1 MGACGT
7 SDTQCNISYALCTCR
22 RNMSYDKFK
31 DCELLC
37 PAGSFESMKT
47 ALHFGADAVYAG
59 GPFMQLRSD
68 NAGFS
73 YEDIIKA
80 VELVHGK
87 GKKLYITVNCFATNN
102 EIDRLSD
109 YAHFLYEA
117 GVDGV
122 IVSDLGSVVTIKSAA
137 PDLPV
142 HISTQANIQN
152 YKTAEV
158 YYNMGAE
165 RVVLGREMTLDEIRE
180 LRAKTPKDMEIEA
193 FVHGAMCMSYSGR
206 CLISSYLSGKSG
218 NHGECTQP
226 CRWMY
231 NIVEEKRPEQ
241 HFTVIE
247 ENGTSAILS
256 SHDLC
261 CVEFLDKIADAVT
274 SFKIEGRMKSPYY
287 VATVTNAYRQRMN
300 GTATLEQI
308 KHELECASH
317 RPYSTGFYYGALK
330 YDHNNDGLY
339 HQSCKFIAIVLA
351 DEGND
356 RYTVEMRNRFSVD
369 DTLEILS
376 PYSSGKSFKVESIID
391 VKGNNRET
399 AHLPQEIL
407 SIYCPEKLYVGD
419 FLRKRL

>member
-1 MGACGT
+1 MIN
-7 SDTQCNISYALCTCR
+7 NI
-22 RNMSYDKFK
+22 FK
-31 DCELLC
+31 NCELLC

-59 GPFMQLRSD
+59 GPLMQLRAD

-73 YEDIIKA
+73 EDGIIKA
-80 VELVHGK
+80 SELVHSK

-102 EIDRLSD
+102 EIDRLPD
-109 YAHFLYEA
+109 YAKFLYDA
-117 GVDGV
+117 KVDGV
-122 IVSDLGSVVTIKSAA
+122 IVSDLGSVVTIKNAA

-142 HISTQANIQN
+142 HISTQVNIQN
-152 YKTAEV
+152 YKTAET

-165 RVVLGREMTLDEIRE
+165 RVVLGREMRLDEIRE
-180 LRAKTPKDMEIEA
+180 LRARTPKEMEIEA

-261 CVEFLDKIADAVT
+261 SIDFLDEIAQAGVI

-300 GTATLEQI
+300 NTATLEEL
-308 KHELECASH
+308 HYELECASH
-317 RPYSTGFYYGALK
+317 RPYSSGFYYGALQ

-339 HQSCKFIAIVLA
+339 HQSCRFIGIVLGE
-351 DEGND
+351 DTDG
-356 RYTVEMRNRFSVD
+356 RYLVEMRNRFSVGD
-369 DTLEILS
+369 RLEILS
-376 PYSSGKSFKVESIID
+376 PNSSGKAFTVESIRD
-391 VKGNNRET
+391 KNGNDRQT

-407 SIYCPEKLYVGD
+407 SVACDEKLSEGD
-419 FLRKRL
+419 ILRMRLK

>member
-1 MGACGT
+1 MMN
-7 SDTQCNISYALCTCR
+7 SNIFE
-22 RNMSYDKFK
+22 N
-31 DCELLC
+31 CELLC

-59 GPFMQLRSD
+59 GPFMQLRAD

-73 YEDIIKA
+73 EEDIIKA
-80 VELVHGK
+80 AELVHGK
-87 GKKLYITVNCFATNN
+87 GKKLYITVNCFATNS

-109 YAHFLYEA
+109 YARFLYNA

-122 IVSDLGSVVTIKSAA
+122 IVSDLGSVVTIKAAA

-152 YKTAEV
+152 FKTAEV
-158 YYNMGAE
+158 FYNMGAE
-165 RVVLGREMTLDEIRE
+165 RVVLGREMTLEEIAE
-180 LRAKTPKDMEIEA
+180 LRARTPKEMEIEA

-261 CVEFLDKIADAVT
+261 SIDFLDEIAKAGVI

-300 GTATLEQI
+300 GTATLEEL
-308 KHELECASH
+308 KYELECASH
-317 RPYSTGFYYGALK
+317 RPYSTGFYYGALR
-330 YDHNNDGLY
+330 YDHHNDGLY
-339 HQSCKFIAIVLA
+339 HQSCKFIGIVLGE
-351 DEGND
+351 DKPG
-356 RYTVEMRNRFSVD
+356 RYLVEMRNRFSVGD
-369 DTLEILS
+369 KLEILS
-376 PYSSGKSFKVESIID
+376 PNSSGKSFTVESIID
-391 VKGNNRET
+391 KNGNDRQT

-407 SIYCPEKLYVGD
+407 SVACNEKLSEGD
-419 FLRKRL
+419 ILRIRL

>member
-1 MGACGT
+1 MT
-7 SDTQCNISYALCTCR
+7 ENIF
-22 RNMSYDKFK
+22 NN
-31 DCELLC
+31 CELLC

-73 YEDIIKA
+73 HEDILKA
-80 VELVHGK
+80 VDLVHGK

-109 YAHFLYEA
+109 YARFLCEA
-117 GVDGV
+117 GIDGA
-122 IVSDLGSVVTIKSAA
+122 IVSDLGSVVTMKNAA

-158 YYNMGAE
+158 FYNLGAE
-165 RVVLGREMTLDEIRE
+165 RVVLGREMTLEEIAE
-180 LRAKTPKDMEIEA
+180 LRAKTPKEMEIEA

-261 CVEFLDKIADAVT
+261 CIDFLDKVAQAGVI

-300 GTATLEQI
+300 NTATLEQI
-308 KHELECASH
+308 KNELECASH
-317 RPYSTGFYYGALK
+317 RPYSSGFYFGALK

-339 HQSCKFIAIVLA
+339 HQSCKFIGIVLGE
-351 DEGND
+351 DTDG
-356 RYTVEMRNRFSVD
+356 RYFVEMRNRFSVG

-376 PYSSGKSFKVESIID
+376 PNSSGKSFVVESIID
-391 VKGNNRET
+391 KNGNDRQT

-407 SIYCPEKLYVGD
+407 SISCPEKLAEGD
-419 FLRKRL
+419 ILRIRL

>member
-1 MGACGT
+1 MN
-7 SDTQCNISYALCTCR
+7 NI
-22 RNMSYDKFK
+22 FK
-31 DCELLC
+31 NCELLC

-59 GPFMQLRSD
+59 GPLMQLRAD

-73 YEDIIKA
+73 EDGIIKA
-80 VELVHGK
+80 SELVHSK
-87 GKKLYITVNCFATNN
+87 GKKLYITVNCFATND
-102 EIDRLSD
+102 EIDKLPD
-109 YAHFLYEA
+109 YAKFLYDA
-117 GVDGV
+117 KVDGV
-122 IVSDLGSVVTIKSAA
+122 IVSDLGSVVTIKNAA

-152 YKTAEV
+152 YKTAET

-165 RVVLGREMTLDEIRE
+165 RVVLGREMRLDEIRE
-180 LRAKTPKDMEIEA
+180 LRARTPKEMEIEA

-261 CVEFLDKIADAVT
+261 SIDFLDEIAEAGVI

-300 GTATLEQI
+300 GTATLDEL
-308 KHELECASH
+308 HYELECASH
-317 RPYSTGFYYGALK
+317 RPYSSGFYYGALQ

-339 HQSCKFIAIVLA
+339 HQSCRFIGIVLGE
-351 DEGND
+351 DTDG
-356 RYTVEMRNRFSVD
+356 RYLVEMRNRFSVGD
-369 DTLEILS
+369 RLEILS
-376 PYSSGKSFKVESIID
+376 PNSSGKSFTVESIRD
-391 VKGNNRET
+391 KNGNDRQT

-407 SIYCPEKLYVGD
+407 SVACDEKLSEGD
-419 FLRKRL
+419 ILRMRLK

>member
-1 MGACGT
+1 MI
-7 SDTQCNISYALCTCR
+7 SNNIFE
-22 RNMSYDKFK
+22 N
-31 DCELLC
+31 CELLC

-59 GPFMQLRSD
+59 GPFMQLRAD

-73 YEDIIKA
+73 EENIIKA
-80 VELVHGK
+80 AELVHSK

-102 EIDRLSD
+102 EIDRLPD
-109 YAHFLYEA
+109 YARFLYNA

-122 IVSDLGSVVTIKSAA
+122 IVSDLGSVVTIKNSA

-165 RVVLGREMTLDEIRE
+165 RVVLGREMTLEEIAE

-261 CVEFLDKIADAVT
+261 SIDFLDEIAKAGVN

-300 GTATLEQI
+300 GTASLDEL
-308 KHELECASH
+308 KYELECASH

-330 YDHNNDGLY
+330 YDHHNDGLY
-339 HQSCKFIAIVLA
+339 HQSCKFIGIVLGE
-351 DEGND
+351 DTPG
-356 RYTVEMRNRFSVD
+356 RYFVEMRNRFSVGD
-369 DTLEILS
+369 RLEILS
-376 PYSSGKSFKVESIID
+376 PNSSGKSFTVESIID
-391 VKGNNRET
+391 KNGNDRQT

-407 SIYCPEKLYVGD
+407 SVACNEKLSEGD
-419 FLRKRL
+419 ILRIRL

>member
-1 MGACGT
+1 MT
-7 SDTQCNISYALCTCR
+7 EKNIF
-22 RNMSYDKFK
+22 DG
-31 DCELLC
+31 CELLC
-37 PAGSFESMKT
+37 PAGSFESLKT
-47 ALHFGADAVYAG
+47 ALHFGADAVYIG

-73 YEDIIKA
+73 YDDVIEA
-80 VELVHGK
+80 VKTVHEH
-87 GKKLYITVNCFATNN
+87 GKKLYVTVNCFATNN

-109 YAHFLYEA
+109 YAKFLSEA
-117 GVDGV
+117 EADGV
-122 IVSDLGSVVTIKSAA
+122 IVSDLGSVAIIKATA
-137 PDLPV
+137 PSLPV

-158 YYNMGAE
+158 FYNMGAE
-165 RVVLGREMTLDEIRE
+165 RVVLGREMTLDEIAE
-180 LRAKTPKDMEIEA
+180 LRAKTPKDLEIEC

-206 CLISSYLSGKSG
+206 CLISAYLTGKSG

-226 CRWMY
+226 CRWLY

-247 ENGTSAILS
+247 EQGASAILS

-261 CVEFLDKIADAVT
+261 CIDFLDKIAEAGVM

-300 GTATLEQI
+300 GTAALETL
-308 KHELECASH
+308 KNELDCASH

-330 YDHNNDGLY
+330 YDHSNDGLY
-339 HQSCKFIAIVLA
+339 RQSCKFIGIVHGE
-351 DEGND
+351 DGNG
-356 RYTVEMRNRFSVD
+356 RYKVEMRNRFSVG

-376 PYSSGKSFKVESIID
+376 PYSLGKSFTVSSITD
-391 VKGNNRET
+391 QNGNDRET

-407 SIYCPEKLYVGD
+407 SIACPEKLRAGD
-419 FLRKRL
+419 LLRIRMK

>member
-1 MGACGT
+1 M
-7 SDTQCNISYALCTCR
+7 SDIFNG
-22 RNMSYDKFK
+22 
-31 DCELLC
+31 CELLC
-37 PAGSFESMKT
+37 PAGSFESLKT

-59 GPFMQLRSD
+59 GPLMQLRSD
-68 NAGFS
+68 NAAFTE
-73 YEDIIKA
+73 EDILSA
-80 VELVHGK
+80 VELAHGK
-87 GKKLYITVNCFATNN
+87 GKKIYITVNCFATNS

-109 YAHFLYEA
+109 YAKFLYSA
-117 GVDGV
+117 GVDAV
-122 IVSDLGSVVTIKSAA
+122 IVSDLGSVVTIKNAA

-165 RVVLGREMTLDEIRE
+165 RVVLGREMTLQEIAE
-180 LRAKTPKDMEIEA
+180 LHQRTPKELEIEA

-206 CLISSYLSGKSG
+206 CLISSYLTGKSG
-218 NHGECTQP
+218 NHGDCTQP

-261 CVEFLDKIADAVT
+261 CIDFLDEIAKAGVT

-287 VATVTNAYRQRMN
+287 VATVTNAYRQRIN
-300 GTATLEQI
+300 GTADIDTI
-308 KHELECASH
+308 HNELECASH
-317 RPYSTGFYYGALK
+317 RPYSTGFYYGALR

-339 HQSCKFIAIVLA
+339 RQSCKFIGIVLGEE
-351 DEGND
+351 DNG
-356 RYTVEMRNRFSVD
+356 RYLVQMRNRFAVGD
-369 DTLEILS
+369 KLEILS
-376 PYSSGKSFKVESIID
+376 PNSSGKSFTVTSIKD
-391 VKGNNRET
+391 KDGNDREV
-399 AHLPQEIL
+399 AHIPQEIL
-407 SIYCPEKLYVGD
+407 SISCTEKLYEGD
-419 FLRKRL
+419 FLRAKI

>member
-1 MGACGT
+1 MMN
-7 SDTQCNISYALCTCR
+7 SNI
-22 RNMSYDKFK
+22 FK
-31 DCELLC
+31 NCELLC

-59 GPFMQLRSD
+59 GPFMQLRAD

-73 YEDIIKA
+73 EEDIIKSA
-80 VELVHGK
+80 ELVHSK
-87 GKKLYITVNCFATNN
+87 GKKLYITVNCFATNS
-102 EIDRLSD
+102 EIGRLPD
-109 YAHFLYEA
+109 YSRFLYDA

-122 IVSDLGSVVTIKSAA
+122 IVSDLGSVVTIKNSA

-165 RVVLGREMTLDEIRE
+165 RVVLGREMTLEEIAE
-180 LRAKTPKDMEIEA
+180 LRARTPKDMEIEA

-261 CVEFLDKIADAVT
+261 CIDFLDEIAKAGVI

-300 GTATLEQI
+300 GTASLDEL
-308 KHELECASH
+308 KYELECASH
-317 RPYSTGFYYGALK
+317 RPYSSGFYYGALK

-339 HQSCKFIAIVLA
+339 HQSCKFIGIVLGE
-351 DEGND
+351 DTPG
-356 RYTVEMRNRFSVD
+356 RYFVEMRNRFSVGD
-369 DTLEILS
+369 RLEILS
-376 PYSSGKSFKVESIID
+376 PNSSGKSFTVESIID
-391 VKGNNRET
+391 KNGNDRQT

-407 SIYCPEKLYVGD
+407 SVACNEKLSEGD
-419 FLRKRL
+419 ILRIRL

>member
-1 MGACGT
+1 MINK
-7 SDTQCNISYALCTCR
+7 DI
-22 RNMSYDKFK
+22 FK
-31 DCELLC
+31 GCELLC

-47 ALHFGADAVYAG
+47 ALHFGADAVYCG

-73 YEDIIKA
+73 HDALIKA
-80 VELVHGK
+80 TQLVHEK
-87 GKKLYITVNCFATNN
+87 NKKIYITVNCFATNE
-102 EIDRLSD
+102 EIDKLPD
-109 YAHFLYEA
+109 YAKFLHEI
-117 GVDGV
+117 GVDGA
-122 IVSDLGSVVTIKSAA
+122 IVSDLGSVVTIKSAS

-152 YKTAEV
+152 YKTAET

-165 RVVLGREMTLDEIRE
+165 RVVLGREMSLDEIRE
-180 LRAKTPKDMEIEA
+180 FRVKAPKEMEIEA

-261 CVEFLDKIADAVT
+261 CIDFLEDIAQAGVI

-287 VATVTNAYRQRMN
+287 VATVTNAYRQKMN
-300 GTATLEQI
+300 GTATMEQI
-308 KHELECASH
+308 KNELECASH
-317 RPYSTGFYYGALK
+317 RPYSSGFYHGKLI

-339 HQSCKFIAIVLA
+339 SQSCKFIGIVLA
-351 DEGND
+351 DEGNG
-356 RYTVEMRNRFSVD
+356 RYTVEMRNRFSIG

-376 PYSSGKSFKVESIID
+376 PNSSGKSFKVQSIID
-391 VKGNNRET
+391 QKGNERET

-407 SIYCPEKLYVGD
+407 SVACPEKLYEGD
-419 FLRKRL
+419 LLRIRL

>member
-1 MGACGT
+1 MT
-7 SDTQCNISYALCTCR
+7 ENI
-22 RNMSYDKFK
+22 FK
-31 DCELLC
+31 NCELLC

-73 YEDIIKA
+73 HEDILKA

-109 YAHFLYEA
+109 YARFLCEA
-117 GVDGV
+117 GIDGA
-122 IVSDLGSVVTIKSAA
+122 IVSDLGSVVTMKNAA

-158 YYNMGAE
+158 FYNLGAE
-165 RVVLGREMTLDEIRE
+165 RVVLGREMTLEEIAE
-180 LRAKTPKDMEIEA
+180 LRAKTPKEMEIEA

-261 CVEFLDKIADAVT
+261 CIDFLDKVAQAGVI

-300 GTATLEQI
+300 NTATLEQI
-308 KHELECASH
+308 KNELECASH
-317 RPYSTGFYYGALK
+317 RPYSTGFYFGALK

-339 HQSCKFIAIVLA
+339 HQSCKFIGIVLGE
-351 DEGND
+351 DTDG
-356 RYTVEMRNRFSVD
+356 RYFVEMRNRFSVG

-376 PYSSGKSFKVESIID
+376 PNSSGKSFVVESIID
-391 VKGNNRET
+391 KNGNDRQT
-399 AHLPQEIL
+399 AHLPKEIL
-407 SIYCPEKLYVGD
+407 SISCPEKLAEGD
-419 FLRKRL
+419 ILRIRL

>member
-1 MGACGT
+1 MINN
-7 SDTQCNISYALCTCR
+7 NIFE
-22 RNMSYDKFK
+22 N
-31 DCELLC
+31 CELLC

-59 GPFMQLRSD
+59 GPFMQLRAG

-73 YEDIIKA
+73 EENIIKA
-80 VELVHGK
+80 AELVHGE
-87 GKKLYITVNCFATNN
+87 GKKLYITVNCFATNS
-102 EIDRLSD
+102 EIDRLPD
-109 YAHFLYEA
+109 YARFLYET

-122 IVSDLGSVVTIKSAA
+122 IVSDLGSVITIKNAA

-165 RVVLGREMTLDEIRE
+165 RVVLGREMTLEEIAE
-180 LRAKTPKDMEIEA
+180 LRARTPKDMEIEA

-261 CVEFLDKIADAVT
+261 CIDFLDEIAKAGVV

-300 GTATLEQI
+300 GTASLDEL
-308 KHELECASH
+308 KYELECASH

-339 HQSCKFIAIVLA
+339 HQSCKFIGIVLGE
-351 DEGND
+351 DTDG
-356 RYTVEMRNRFSVD
+356 RYFVEMRNRFSVGD
-369 DTLEILS
+369 RLEILS
-376 PYSSGKSFKVESIID
+376 PNSSGKSFTVESIKD
-391 VKGNNRET
+391 KNGNDRQT

-407 SIYCPEKLYVGD
+407 SVACNEKLSEGD
-419 FLRKRL
+419 ILRIRL

>member
-1 MGACGT
+1 MMN
-7 SDTQCNISYALCTCR
+7 SNIFE
-22 RNMSYDKFK
+22 N
-31 DCELLC
+31 CELLC

-59 GPFMQLRSD
+59 GPFMQLRAD

-73 YEDIIKA
+73 EEDIIKA
-80 VELVHGK
+80 AELVHGK
-87 GKKLYITVNCFATNN
+87 GKKLYITVNCFATNS

-109 YAHFLYEA
+109 YARFLYNA

-122 IVSDLGSVVTIKSAA
+122 IVSDLGSVVTIKAAA

-152 YKTAEV
+152 FKTAEV
-158 YYNMGAE
+158 FYNMGAE
-165 RVVLGREMTLDEIRE
+165 RVVLGREMTLEEIAE
-180 LRAKTPKDMEIEA
+180 LRARTPKEMEIEA

-261 CVEFLDKIADAVT
+261 SIDFLDEIAKAGVI

-300 GTATLEQI
+300 GTATLEEL
-308 KHELECASH
+308 KYELECASH
-317 RPYSTGFYYGALK
+317 RPYSTGFYYGALR
-330 YDHNNDGLY
+330 YDHHNDGLY
-339 HQSCKFIAIVLA
+339 HQSCKFIGIVLGE
-351 DEGND
+351 DKPG
-356 RYTVEMRNRFSVD
+356 RYLVEVRNRFSVGD
-369 DTLEILS
+369 KLEILS
-376 PYSSGKSFKVESIID
+376 PNSSGKSFTVESIID
-391 VKGNNRET
+391 KNGNDRQT

-407 SIYCPEKLYVGD
+407 SVACNEKLSEGD
-419 FLRKRL
+419 ILRIRL

>member
-1 MGACGT
+1 MN
-7 SDTQCNISYALCTCR
+7 NI
-22 RNMSYDKFK
+22 FK
-31 DCELLC
+31 NCELLC

-59 GPFMQLRSD
+59 GPLMQLRAD

-73 YEDIIKA
+73 EDGIIKA
-80 VELVHGK
+80 SELVHSK
-87 GKKLYITVNCFATNN
+87 GKKLYITVNCFATND
-102 EIDRLSD
+102 EIDKLPD
-109 YAHFLYEA
+109 YAKFLYDA
-117 GVDGV
+117 KVDGV
-122 IVSDLGSVVTIKSAA
+122 IVSDLGSVVTIKNAA

-152 YKTAEV
+152 YKTAET

-165 RVVLGREMTLDEIRE
+165 RVVLGREMRLDEIRE
-180 LRAKTPKDMEIEA
+180 LRARTPKEMEIEA

-261 CVEFLDKIADAVT
+261 SIDFLDEIAEAGVI

-300 GTATLEQI
+300 GTATLDEL
-308 KHELECASH
+308 HYELECASH
-317 RPYSTGFYYGALK
+317 RPYSSGFYYGALQ

-339 HQSCKFIAIVLA
+339 HQSCRFIGIVLGE
-351 DEGND
+351 DTDG
-356 RYTVEMRNRFSVD
+356 RYLVEMRNRFSVGD
-369 DTLEILS
+369 KLEILS
-376 PYSSGKSFKVESIID
+376 PNSSGKSFTVESIRD
-391 VKGNNRET
+391 KNGNDRQT

-407 SIYCPEKLYVGD
+407 SVACDEKLSEGD
-419 FLRKRL
+419 ILRMRLK

>member
-1 MGACGT
+1 MINN
-7 SDTQCNISYALCTCR
+7 NIFE
-22 RNMSYDKFK
+22 N
-31 DCELLC
+31 CELLC

-59 GPFMQLRSD
+59 GPFMQLRAG

-73 YEDIIKA
+73 EENIIKA
-80 VELVHGK
+80 AELVHGE
-87 GKKLYITVNCFATNN
+87 GKKLYITVNCFATNS
-102 EIDRLSD
+102 EIDRLPD
-109 YAHFLYEA
+109 YARFLYET

-122 IVSDLGSVVTIKSAA
+122 IVSDLGSVITIKNAA

-165 RVVLGREMTLDEIRE
+165 RVVLGREMTLEEIAE
-180 LRAKTPKDMEIEA
+180 LRARTPKDMEIEA

-261 CVEFLDKIADAVT
+261 CIDFLDEIAKAGVV
-274 SFKIEGRMKSPYY
+274 SFKIEGIMKSPYY

-300 GTATLEQI
+300 GTASLDEL
-308 KHELECASH
+308 KYELECASH

-339 HQSCKFIAIVLA
+339 HQSCKFIGIVLGE
-351 DEGND
+351 DTDG
-356 RYTVEMRNRFSVD
+356 RYFVEMRNRFSVGD
-369 DTLEILS
+369 RLEILS
-376 PYSSGKSFKVESIID
+376 PNSSGKSFTVESIKD
-391 VKGNNRET
+391 KNGNDRQT

-407 SIYCPEKLYVGD
+407 SVACNEKLSEGD
-419 FLRKRL
+419 ILRIRL

>member
-1 MGACGT
+1 M
-7 SDTQCNISYALCTCR
+7 SDI
-22 RNMSYDKFK
+22 FK
-31 DCELLC
+31 GCELLC
-37 PAGSFESMKT
+37 PAGSMESLKT

-59 GPFMQLRSD
+59 GPLMQLRSD
-68 NAGFS
+68 NAAFT
-73 YEDIIKA
+73 EDDITAA
-80 VELVHGK
+80 VKLVHDK
-87 GKKLYITVNCFATNN
+87 NKKIYITVNCFATNS

-109 YAHFLYEA
+109 YARFLYSA
-117 GVDGV
+117 GVDAV
-122 IVSDLGSVVTIKSAA
+122 IVSDLGSVATIKSAA
-137 PDLPV
+137 PDLAV

-152 YKTAEV
+152 FKTAEV

-165 RVVLGREMTLDEIRE
+165 RVVLGREMTLDEIAE
-180 LRAKTPKDMEIEA
+180 LRQRTPKELEIEA

-206 CLISSYLSGKSG
+206 CLISSYLTGKSG
-218 NHGECTQP
+218 NHGDCTQP

-261 CVEFLDKIADAVT
+261 CIDFLDEIAKAGVT

-287 VATVTNAYRQRMN
+287 VATVTNAYRQRIN
-300 GTATLEQI
+300 GTADIDTI
-308 KHELECASH
+308 HNELECASH

-339 HQSCKFIAIVLA
+339 RQSCKFIGIVLK
-351 DEGND
+351 DEGNG
-356 RYTVEMRNRFSVD
+356 RYLVQQRNRFSIG

-376 PYSSGKSFKVESIID
+376 PNSSGKSFVVTNIKD
-391 VKGNNRET
+391 KDGNDREV
-399 AHLPQEIL
+399 AHIPQEIL
-407 SIYCPEKLYVGD
+407 SISCPEKLYEGD
-419 FLRKRL
+419 FLRARI

>member
-1 MGACGT
+1 MT
-7 SDTQCNISYALCTCR
+7 EKNIF
-22 RNMSYDKFK
+22 DG
-31 DCELLC
+31 CELLC
-37 PAGSFESMKT
+37 PAGSFESLKT
-47 ALHFGADAVYAG
+47 ALHFGADAVYIG

-73 YEDIIKA
+73 YDDVIEA
-80 VELVHGK
+80 VKTVHEH
-87 GKKLYITVNCFATNN
+87 GKKLYVTVNCFATNN

-109 YAHFLYEA
+109 YAKFLSEA
-117 GVDGV
+117 EADGV
-122 IVSDLGSVVTIKSAA
+122 IVSDLGSVAIIKAAA
-137 PDLPV
+137 PSLPV

-158 YYNMGAE
+158 FYNMGAE
-165 RVVLGREMTLDEIRE
+165 RVVLGREMTLDEIAE
-180 LRAKTPKDMEIEA
+180 LRAKTPKDLEIEC

-206 CLISSYLSGKSG
+206 CLISAYLTGKSG

-226 CRWMY
+226 CRWLY

-247 ENGTSAILS
+247 EQGASAILS

-261 CVEFLDKIADAVT
+261 CIDFLDKIAEAGVM

-300 GTATLEQI
+300 GTAALETL
-308 KHELECASH
+308 KNELDCASH

-330 YDHNNDGLY
+330 YDHSNDGLY
-339 HQSCKFIAIVLA
+339 RQSCKFIGIVHGE
-351 DEGND
+351 DGNG
-356 RYTVEMRNRFSVD
+356 RYKVEMRNRFSVG

-376 PYSSGKSFKVESIID
+376 PYSSGKSFTVSSITD
-391 VKGNNRET
+391 RNGNDRET

-407 SIYCPEKLYVGD
+407 SIACPEKLRAGD
-419 FLRKRL
+419 LLRIRMK

>member
-1 MGACGT
+1 MINN
-7 SDTQCNISYALCTCR
+7 NIFE
-22 RNMSYDKFK
+22 N
-31 DCELLC
+31 CELLC

-59 GPFMQLRSD
+59 GPFMQLRAD

-73 YEDIIKA
+73 EENIKKA
-80 VELVHGK
+80 AELVHSK

-102 EIDRLSD
+102 EIDRLTD
-109 YAHFLYEA
+109 YARFLYDS

-122 IVSDLGSVVTIKSAA
+122 IVSDLGSVVTIKNAA

-165 RVVLGREMTLDEIRE
+165 RVVLGREMTLEEIAE
-180 LRAKTPKDMEIEA
+180 LRARTPKDMEIEA

-261 CVEFLDKIADAVT
+261 CIDFLDEIAKAGVV

-300 GTATLEQI
+300 GTASLDEL
-308 KHELECASH
+308 KYELECASH
-317 RPYSTGFYYGALK
+317 RPYSSGFYYGALK

-339 HQSCKFIAIVLA
+339 HQSCKFIGIVLGE
-351 DEGND
+351 DTPG
-356 RYTVEMRNRFSVD
+356 RYFVEMRNRFSVGD
-369 DTLEILS
+369 RLEILS
-376 PYSSGKSFKVESIID
+376 PNSSGKSFTVESITD
-391 VKGNNRET
+391 KNGNDRQT

-407 SIYCPEKLYVGD
+407 SVACNEKLSEGD
-419 FLRKRL
+419 ILRIRL